1 MKQEPVLKW
10 IDHAMKRLKM
20 RLKPNIDTDDWMWGD
35 NCFRFV
41 LILYTPQN
49 KYGYTTDH
57 YSFFYDAE
65 DVFERDV
72 YKQIDDWIE
81 ETLYR
86 YVKRMKRK

>member
-1 MKQEPVLKW
+1 MTQEPVLDW
-10 IDHAMKRLKM
+10 IDHAMKRLKI
-20 RLKPNIDTDDWMWGD
+20 RLKPNIDTDDWMWGN

-41 LILYTPQN
+41 LTIYTPEY
-49 KYGYTTDH
+49 KRGYTTDY

-81 ETLYR
+81 DNLTRFL
-86 YVKRMKRK
+86 K

>member
-1 MKQEPVLKW
+1 MTQEPVLNW
-10 IDHAMKRLKM
+10 IDHAMKRLKE
-20 RLKPNIDTDDWMWGD
+20 RLKPNIDTDDWQWGS

-41 LILYTPQN
+41 LILYTPEN
-49 KYGYTTDH
+49 KHGCTTDY
-57 YSFFYDAE
+57 YSFSYDAE

-86 YVKRMKRK
+86 YVKRMRRK